1 MRRSRRHPRF
11 TQFDYLHVKTLLDD
25 LAAAISAL
33 GEGVRDVLDL
43 YCGTRPYDDLF
54 PAGARIVGFDVE
66 DRFGVADVV
75 SGEFLPFPPD
85 SFDAVVCTQAFYYIE
100 DPLPAA
106 RELRR
111 VLRPGGTALVSV
123 PVVWEY
129 DTRTFEHR
137 FTESSLRRVFEGW
150 DDVTV
155 VENGGWGVS
164 WAAVTGSLF
173 ARVQERLAA
182 RVVPR
187 TLARPVFAAL
197 YVAIN
202 AIGLALE
209 AIDSR
214 MVRGSYRLPMN
225 LLLSARRPHHDAVAC
240 GHGGHSRQGSLAP
253 AVRDARERPGAGGRG
268 SRGGGRGR
276 RLARRDRSAPR
287 RPAR

>member
-1 MRRSRRHPRF
+1 MDRVSTSVPGHVADRIRRTRRHPRV
-11 TQFDYLHVKTLLDD
+11 TQFDYLHVRRLVHD
-25 LAAAISAL
+25 LAGAIGEL
-33 GEGVRDVLDL
+33 GEVRDVLDV
-43 YCGTRPYDDLF
+43 YCGARPYDDLF
-54 PAGARIVGFDVE
+54 PPGARIVGFDVE

-75 SGEFLPFPPD
+75 SREFLPFPPD

-129 DTRTFEHR
+129 DTRTLEHR

-225 LLLSARRPHHDAVAC
+225 LLISARRPHHDAVA
-240 GHGGHSRQGSLAP
+240 
-253 AVRDARERPGAGGRG
+253 
-268 SRGGGRGR
+268 
-276 RLARRDRSAPR
+276 
-287 RPAR
+287 

>member
-1 MRRSRRHPRF
+1 VYEPSVHPGIIKGIRTSRRHPRF
-11 TQFDYLHVKTLLDD
+11 TQFDFLHIRRLVDD
-25 LAAAISAL
+25 LSAAIAEL
-33 GEGVRDVLDL
+33 GDVHDVLDV

-66 DRFGVADVV
+66 NRFGVADVV
-75 SGEFLPFPPD
+75 SREFLPFEAD
-85 SFDAVVCTQAFYYIE
+85 SFDAVLCTQAFYYVE
-100 DPLPAA
+100 DPSAAA

-111 VLRPGGTALVSV
+111 VLRPGGTALISV

-129 DTRTFEHR
+129 DRQNLEHR
-137 FTESSLRRVFEGW
+137 FTEPSLRRVFEAW

-182 RVVPR
+182 RVVLR
-187 TLARPVFAAL
+187 TLARPAFAAL

-209 AIDSR
+209 AIDRR

-225 LLLSARRPHHDAVAC
+225 LLISARRPHHDARA
-240 GHGGHSRQGSLAP
+240 
-253 AVRDARERPGAGGRG
+253 
-268 SRGGGRGR
+268 
-276 RLARRDRSAPR
+276 
-287 RPAR
+287 